1 MLLLSRGLST
11 ICKLGP
17 EHGKK
22 TANEELVNDHD
33 NEQEAATTT
42 RLTMMIMMALTM
54 TTMGALQRPP
64 QSKLFTFELES
75 SDSGAQCHVK
85 RKWQC
90 LDF

>member
-1 MLLLSRGLST
+1 MLLFSRGLST

-17 EHGKK
+17 EHGNK

-42 RLTMMIMMALTM
+42 RLMMMIIVMMM
-54 TTMGALQRPP
+54 TTMGTLQRPP